1 MRQLGSTALKR
12 LNRTWRRRLSH
23 RLCLVLQGVQSP
35 YNVGAIVRT
44 AAALGVT
51 ELYLSG
57 PTAAPRHANAQRVA
71 MGTDRY
77 LSVETFDDATAAIG
91 RAHSSGYRV
100 VALELADEATPI
112 QDCVLGADV
121 CIVVGN
127 EDHGLSV
134 AHLAACD
141 AAVYIPQ
148 FGKVGSLNVSAAV
161 AIACY
166 EVRRQQI
173 GSTIQIAPP
182 QAVPEL

>member
-1 MRQLGSTALKR
+1 MRQLGSTDLKR
-12 LNRTWRRRLSH
+12 LNRTWRRRLSY
-23 RLCLVLQGVQSP
+23 RFSLVLHGVQSP
-35 YNVGAIVRT
+35 FNVGAIVRT
-44 AAALGVT
+44 AATLGVD

-57 PTAAPRHANAQRVA
+57 PTATPRHANAQRVA

-77 LSVETFDDATAAIG
+77 LGILTFEDATAAIMQA
-91 RAHSSGYRV
+91 RSSGYRV

-112 QDCVLGADV
+112 QDYPLDTDV

-161 AIACY
+161 AVACY
-166 EVRRQQI
+166 EVRRQQVSSP
-173 GSTIQIAPP
+173 G
-182 QAVPEL
+182 PESLQQ

>member
-23 RLCLVLQGVQSP
+23 RLCLVLHGVQSP

-44 AAALGVT
+44 AATLSVN

-57 PTAAPRHANAQRVA
+57 TTATPKHANAQRVA

-77 LSVETFDDATAAIG
+77 LGIRTFEDATAAIMQA
-91 RAHSSGYRV
+91 RSSGYRV
-100 VALELADEATPI
+100 MALELADDATPI
-112 QDCVLGADV
+112 QDCALGADI

-141 AAVYIPQ
+141 AAMYIPQ

-161 AIACY
+161 AVACY
-166 EVRRQQI
+166 EVRRQQV
-173 GSTIQIAPP
+173 GPTPIQMSPA
-182 QAVPEL
+182 ES